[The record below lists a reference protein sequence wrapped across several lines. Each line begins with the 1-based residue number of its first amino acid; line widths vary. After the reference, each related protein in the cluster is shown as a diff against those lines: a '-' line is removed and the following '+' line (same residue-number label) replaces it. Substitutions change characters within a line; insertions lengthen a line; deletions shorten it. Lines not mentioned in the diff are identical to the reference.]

1 MYRVDW
7 TLTAEE
13 TYLDEIETISNKW
26 SKKYI
31 EEFID
36 LVDDWVQKLSS
47 GILTGKLSS
56 VEDVRIL
63 VVSKQTSLA
72 YKVFEKESKI
82 ELLTFWKN
90 QLNHKTYRNYFKYL
104 KIH

>member
-26 SKKYI
+26 SEKYI
-31 EEFID
+31 EQFID
-36 LVDDWVQKLSS
+36 LVDDWVLKLSS
-47 GILTGKLSS
+47 GILTGKPSN

-63 VVSKQTSLA
+63 VISKQTSLA
-72 YKVFEKESKI
+72 YKIFEKKSKI
-82 ELLTFWKN
+82 ELLTFWNN
-90 QLNHKTYRNYFKYL
+90 QVNPKTYRKYL
-104 KIH
+104 NV